1 MALQLATLDGI
12 KVENRISSNG
22 RNLGQVLAFNTQGSP
37 SQIRAIYR
45 AAGLTGNKLS
55 AATREAV
62 KAERDIAWVK
72 FNALAQMAQ
81 NDDFIPSVSKINSKG
96 DKMSFELVKPAEVKV
111 KAAKPVTPSDE
122 GVQLALAALLATGL
136 NQATAEEAL
145 RKAGVL

>member
-1 MALQLATLDGI
+1 MALQLANLDGI

-22 RNLGQVLAFNTQGSP
+22 RNLGQVLAFNSQGSP

-81 NDDFIPSVSKINSKG
+81 NDDFIPSVGKINSKG
-96 DKMSFELVKPAEVKV
+96 DKMSFELVKPAEVK
-111 KAAKPVTPSDE
+111 ATAKPPVDPE
-122 GVQLALAALLATGL
+122 
-136 NQATAEEAL
+136 QAVADRMGISVEDL
-145 RKAGVL
+145 RKLYIKK